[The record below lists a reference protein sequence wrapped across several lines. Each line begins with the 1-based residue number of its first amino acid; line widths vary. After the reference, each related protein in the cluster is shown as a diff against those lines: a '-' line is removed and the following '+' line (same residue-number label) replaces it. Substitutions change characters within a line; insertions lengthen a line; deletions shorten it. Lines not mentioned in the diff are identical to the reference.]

1 VSTTATTSPAPNR
14 PAPPDKPAGSSFNLN
29 SVLVEGRALIALIVI
44 IAIFGLLSDNYL
56 TAGNIVTIIKQVAFN
71 AIVALG
77 MLLVILN
84 GGIDLSVGSTVG
96 LTGAVAGNL
105 FRGVN
110 LPLTELIMYPTVWV
124 IVIVAVAVGMFVGW
138 LNGLLIAR
146 LNLAPFIVTLGML
159 YVARG
164 LTQVLLNGQ
173 NITNELS
180 GQPYLGN
187 TGFFDVFA
195 SRPLGLPISAWVMIL
210 LAVVF
215 SLLLTRTPFGRWLY
229 ATGSNER
236 AAQLSGVPVKR
247 VQSRIYV
254 LSGMCAGIVGILQ
267 VANISSS
274 TADLG
279 QFYELNAIAAV
290 VIGGAALS
298 GGRGTVRG
306 TIIGAFVIGFLANG
320 LVIVG
325 VSPFWQQVITGAVI
339 ILAVAIDQIQQIVQR
354 RRNARRAEASARAA
368 KTARA
373 TAESSVLCTTRP
385 NPFGPS
391 PRGTPCPI
399 VRRSANGCWRRCS
412 PAHWL

>member
-1 VSTTATTSPAPNR
+1 VSTTATTSEAPQR
-14 PAPPDKPAGSSFNLN
+14 PAAPPSRSSRSINLN
-29 SVLVEGRALIALIVI
+29 AVLVEGRALIALII
-44 IAIFGLLSDNYL
+44 IVAIFGLLSDNFL

-84 GGIDLSVGSTVG
+84 GGIDLSVGSIVG
-96 LTGAVAGNL
+96 LTGAVIGNL
-105 FRGVN
+105 FRGVHV
-110 LPLTELIMYPTVWV
+110 PLSEIVMYPKVWV
-124 IVIVAVAVGMFVGW
+124 IFVIGLGVGMLVG
-138 LNGLLIAR
+138 LVNGLLIAR

-180 GQPYLGN
+180 GQPYLEN
-187 TGFFDVFA
+187 TGFFAVFA

-210 LAVVF
+210 VAIVF
-215 SLLLTRTPFGRWLY
+215 SLLLNRTPFGRWLY

-247 VQSRIYV
+247 VQTRIYI
-254 LSGMCAGIVGILQ
+254 LSGLCAAIVGILQ
-267 VANISSS
+267 VANISSA

-306 TIIGAFVIGFLANG
+306 TLIGAFVIGFLGNG

-325 VSPFWQQVITGAVI
+325 VSPFWQAVITGAVI
-339 ILAVAIDQIQQIVQR
+339 ILAVAVDQIQQMAQK
-354 RRNARRAEASARAA
+354 RRNARRAAASARAA
-368 KTARA
+368 S
-373 TAESSVLCTTRP
+373 EPSQPSSV
-385 NPFGPS
+385 
-391 PRGTPCPI
+391 
-399 VRRSANGCWRRCS
+399 A
-412 PAHWL
+412 A

>member
-1 VSTTATTSPAPNR
+1 MTTATSTPAPA
-14 PAPPDKPAGSSFNLN
+14 PASTGQAPGAKPPGRSINLN
-29 SVLVEGRALIALIVI
+29 AVLVEGRALIALIIIIVI
-44 IAIFGLLSDNYL
+44 FAVLSDNYL
-56 TAGNIVTIIKQVAFN
+56 STGNLTTITKQVAFN

-96 LTGAVAGNL
+96 LTAAVAGNL
-105 FRGVN
+105 FRGLN
-110 LPLTELIMYPTVWV
+110 LPLTQAIMFPQVWV
-124 IVIVAVAVGMFVGW
+124 IVILSVAVGMLVGW

-164 LTQVLLNGQ
+164 LTEVLLNGQ

-180 GQPYLGN
+180 GQPYLNN
-187 TGFFDVFA
+187 TGFFTVFA
-195 SRPLGLPISAWVMIL
+195 SRPLGLPISAWVMIIF
-210 LAVVF
+210 AVIF
-215 SLLLTRTPFGRWLY
+215 SIVLTRTPFGRWLY

-236 AAQLSGVPVKR
+236 AAALSGVPVKR
-247 VQSRIYV
+247 VQTRIYV
-254 LSGMCAGIVGILQ
+254 LSGLCAGVVGILQ
-267 VANISSS
+267 MANISSS

-279 QFYELNAIAAV
+279 TFYELNAIAAV

-325 VSPFWQQVITGAVI
+325 VSPFWQKVITGAVI
-339 ILAVAIDQIQQIVQR
+339 ILAVAVDQIQQIAQK
-354 RRNARRAEASARAA
+354 RRNARRAVAAARQNQTTAA
-368 KTARA
+368 A
-373 TAESSVLCTTRP
+373 
-385 NPFGPS
+385 
-391 PRGTPCPI
+391 
-399 VRRSANGCWRRCS
+399 
-412 PAHWL
+412 

>member
-1 VSTTATTSPAPNR
+1 MSTATAPA
-14 PAPPDKPAGSSFNLN
+14 APPGTGTATPAAPARSFNLN
-29 SVLVEGRALIALIVI
+29 SVLIEGRALIALVI
-44 IAIFGLLSDNYL
+44 IVAIFAVLSDNYL
-56 TAGNIVTIIKQVAFN
+56 TTGNLTTITKQVAFN

-77 MLLVILN
+77 MLMVILN

-96 LTGAVAGNL
+96 LTAAVAGNL
-105 FRGVN
+105 FRGLD
-110 LPLTELIMYPTVWV
+110 LPLSQAVMFPPVWV
-124 IVIVAVAVGMFVGW
+124 VVILSVAVGMLVGW

-187 TGFFDVFA
+187 TGFFDTFA
-195 SRPLGLPISAWVMIL
+195 SRPLGLPISAWVMVI

-247 VQSRIYV
+247 VQTRIYV
-254 LSGMCAGIVGILQ
+254 ISGFCAGVVGILQ
-267 VANISSS
+267 MANISSS

-339 ILAVAIDQIQQIVQR
+339 ILAVAVDQIQQIIQR
-354 RRNARRAEASARAA
+354 RRSARRAV
-368 KTARA
+368 A
-373 TAESSVLCTTRP
+373 TATAA
-385 NPFGPS
+385 N
-391 PRGTPCPI
+391 RGATP
-399 VRRSANGCWRRCS
+399 
-412 PAHWL
+412 PAASRA

>member
-1 VSTTATTSPAPNR
+1 MSTTTATPAPAGTGPGAA
-14 PAPPDKPAGSSFNLN
+14 PATPARSFNLN
-29 SVLVEGRALIALIVI
+29 AVLIEGRALIALVI
-44 IAIFGLLSDNYL
+44 IVAIFAVLSDNYL
-56 TAGNIVTIIKQVAFN
+56 TTGNLTTITKQVAFN

-77 MLLVILN
+77 MLMVILN

-96 LTGAVAGNL
+96 LTAAVAGNL
-105 FRGVN
+105 FRGLD
-110 LPLTELIMYPTVWV
+110 LPLSQAIMFPPVWV
-124 IVIVAVAVGMFVGW
+124 IVILSVAVGMLVGY
-138 LNGLLIAR
+138 LNGLLIAK

-195 SRPLGLPISAWVMIL
+195 SRPLGLPISAWVMII

-247 VQSRIYV
+247 VQTRIYV
-254 LSGMCAGIVGILQ
+254 ISGFCAGVVGILQ
-267 VANISSS
+267 MANISSS

-298 GGRGTVRG
+298 GGRGSVRG

-339 ILAVAIDQIQQIVQR
+339 ILAVAVDQIQQIIQR
-354 RRNARRAEASARAA
+354 RRGARRAVVNARAA
-368 KTARA
+368 SSGSQPPAA
-373 TAESSVLCTTRP
+373 T
-385 NPFGPS
+385 
-391 PRGTPCPI
+391 
-399 VRRSANGCWRRCS
+399 
-412 PAHWL
+412 PA

>member
-1 VSTTATTSPAPNR
+1 MNTDAITTSEKSSTAV
-14 PAPPDKPAGSSFNLN
+14 AGHGAARSFNLN
-29 SVLVEGRALIALIVI
+29 AVLMEGRALIALVI
-44 IAIFGLLSDNYL
+44 IVAIFAALSDNYL
-56 TAGNIVTIIKQVAFN
+56 TTGNLTTITKQVAFN

-96 LTGAVAGNL
+96 LTGAVAGTL
-105 FRGVN
+105 FRG
-110 LPLTELIMYPTVWV
+110 LDMPFTQLIMFPKVWV
-124 IVIVAVAVGMFVGW
+124 IVLIAVAVGMFVGW

-164 LTQVLLNGQ
+164 LTQVILDGQ
-173 NITNELS
+173 NITNELR
-180 GQPYLGN
+180 GQEGLGN
-187 TGFFDVFA
+187 TGFFDTFA
-195 SRPLGLPISAWVMIL
+195 SSPLGLPISAWVMIL
-210 LAVVF
+210 IAIAF

-229 ATGSNER
+229 ASGSNQR

-247 VQSRIYV
+247 VQTRIYV
-254 LSGMCAGIVGILQ
+254 LSGMCAGLVGVLQ

-325 VSPFWQQVITGAVI
+325 VSPFWQQVITGGVI
-339 ILAVAIDQIQQIVQR
+339 ILAVAVDQVQQMIQNQR
-354 RRNARRAEASARAA
+354 SARRAVANARLANQPRESDSVTEPSA
-368 KTARA
+368 
-373 TAESSVLCTTRP
+373 
-385 NPFGPS
+385 
-391 PRGTPCPI
+391 
-399 VRRSANGCWRRCS
+399 
-412 PAHWL
+412 

>member
-1 VSTTATTSPAPNR
+1 MSTTTTTSPAPNP
-14 PAPPDKPAGSSFNLN
+14 PAADEKPSGSAFNLN
-29 SVLVEGRALIALIVI
+29 AVLVEGRALIALIII
-44 IAIFGLLSDNYL
+44 IAIFGFLSDNFL
-56 TAGNIVTIIKQVAFN
+56 TAGNLVTITKQVAFN
-71 AIVALG
+71 AIIALG

-96 LTGAVAGNL
+96 LTAAVAGNL
-105 FRGVN
+105 FRGVKI
-110 LPLTELIMYPTVWV
+110 PLTDIFMYPKVWV
-124 IVIVAVAVGMFVGW
+124 IFVVAVAVGMLVGYV
-138 LNGLLIAR
+138 NGLLIAR

-180 GQPYLGN
+180 GQDYLGN

-195 SRPLGLPISAWVMIL
+195 SRPLGLPISAWVMIAF
-210 LAVVF
+210 AVVF
-215 SLLLTRTPFGRWLY
+215 SVLLTRTPFGRWLY

-254 LSGMCAGIVGILQ
+254 LSGLCAAVVGILQ
-267 VANISSS
+267 MANISSS

-339 ILAVAIDQIQQIVQR
+339 ILAVAVDQIQQIVQK
-354 RRNARRAEASARAA
+354 RRNARRAVASARAA
-368 KTARA
+368 QAARA
-373 TAESSVLCTTRP
+373 KAGSDT
-385 NPFGPS
+385 
-391 PRGTPCPI
+391 
-399 VRRSANGCWRRCS
+399 
-412 PAHWL
+412 

>member
-1 VSTTATTSPAPNR
+1 MSAATTTSGPTRA
-14 PAPPDKPAGSSFNLN
+14 APPDKPSRPSVNLN
-29 SVLVEGRALIALIVI
+29 AVLVEGRALIALVI
-44 IAIFGLLSDNYL
+44 IIAVFGLLSDNYL
-56 TAGNIVTIIKQVAFN
+56 AAGNIVTIIKQVAFN
-71 AIVALG
+71 AIIALG

-96 LTGAVAGNL
+96 LTGAVVGNL
-105 FRGVN
+105 FRGVPI
-110 LPLTELIMYPTVWV
+110 PLTEIYMYPRVWV
-124 IVIVAVAVGMFVGW
+124 VVVLGLLVGMLVGW
-138 LNGLLIAR
+138 INGLLIAR

-173 NITNELS
+173 NITNELT
-180 GQPYLGN
+180 GQPYLEN
-187 TGFFDVFA
+187 TGFFDVWA
-195 SRPLGLPISAWVMIL
+195 SRPLGLPISAWFMIL
-210 LAVVF
+210 MAVAF
-215 SLLLTRTPFGRWLY
+215 SIILTRTPFGRWLY

-236 AAQLSGVPVKR
+236 AAALSGVPVKT

-254 LSGMCAGIVGILQ
+254 LSGLCAALVGILQ

-306 TIIGAFVIGFLANG
+306 TIIGALVIGFLANG

-325 VSPFWQQVITGAVI
+325 VSPFWQQVVTGAVI
-339 ILAVAIDQIQQIVQR
+339 ILAVAVDQIQQIIQR
-354 RRNARRAEASARAA
+354 RRGARRAVANAKAA
-368 KTARA
+368 NAA
-373 TAESSVLCTTRP
+373 
-385 NPFGPS
+385 
-391 PRGTPCPI
+391 
-399 VRRSANGCWRRCS
+399 
-412 PAHWL
+412 PA

>member
-1 VSTTATTSPAPNR
+1 MTTATSTPAPAPASTG
-14 PAPPDKPAGSSFNLN
+14 PAPGAKPAGRSINLN
-29 SVLVEGRALIALIVI
+29 AVLVEGRALIALIIIIVI
-44 IAIFGLLSDNYL
+44 FAVLSDNYL
-56 TAGNIVTIIKQVAFN
+56 STGNLTTITKQVAFN

-96 LTGAVAGNL
+96 LTAAVAGNL
-105 FRGVN
+105 FRGLN
-110 LPLTELIMYPTVWV
+110 LPLTQAIMFPQVWV
-124 IVIVAVAVGMFVGW
+124 IVILSVAVGMLVGW

-164 LTQVLLNGQ
+164 LTEVLLNGQ

-180 GQPYLGN
+180 GQPYLNN
-187 TGFFDVFA
+187 TGFFTVFA
-195 SRPLGLPISAWVMIL
+195 SRPLGLPISAWVMIIF
-210 LAVVF
+210 AVIF
-215 SLLLTRTPFGRWLY
+215 SIVLTRTPFGRWLY

-236 AAQLSGVPVKR
+236 AAALSGVPVKR
-247 VQSRIYV
+247 VQTRIYV
-254 LSGMCAGIVGILQ
+254 LSGLCAGVVGILQ
-267 VANISSS
+267 MANISSS

-279 QFYELNAIAAV
+279 TFYELNAIAAV

-325 VSPFWQQVITGAVI
+325 VSPFWQKVITGAVI
-339 ILAVAIDQIQQIVQR
+339 ILAVAVDQIQQIAQK
-354 RRNARRAEASARAA
+354 RRNARRAVAAARQNQPSSAP
-368 KTARA
+368 TA
-373 TAESSVLCTTRP
+373 
-385 NPFGPS
+385 
-391 PRGTPCPI
+391 
-399 VRRSANGCWRRCS
+399 
-412 PAHWL
+412 

>member
-1 VSTTATTSPAPNR
+1 VSTSTTTPAP
-14 PAPPDKPAGSSFNLN
+14 AGTGPTAGEGTLARALNLN
-29 SVLVEGRALIALIVI
+29 AILVEGRALIALVI
-44 IAIFGLLSDNYL
+44 IVVIFAVLSDNYL
-56 TAGNIVTIIKQVAFN
+56 TAGNLTTITKQVAFN
-71 AIVALG
+71 AIIALG
-77 MLLVILN
+77 MLVVILN

-105 FRGVN
+105 FRGLD
-110 LPLTELIMYPTVWV
+110 LPLTDVIVFPQVWV
-124 IVIVAVAVGMFVGW
+124 IVVLSVGVGMLVGW
-138 LNGLLIAR
+138 LNGLLIAQ

-164 LTQVLLNGQ
+164 LTEVLLNGQ

-180 GQPYLGN
+180 GEPSLNN
-187 TGFFDVFA
+187 TGFFEVFA
-195 SRPLGLPISAWVMIL
+195 SKPLGLPISAWVMIIF
-210 LAVVF
+210 AIVF
-215 SLLLTRTPFGRWLY
+215 SLVLTRTPFGRWLY

-247 VQSRIYV
+247 VQTLIYV
-254 LSGMCAGIVGILQ
+254 LAGLCAGVVGVLQ

-279 QFYELNAIAAV
+279 TFYELNAIAAV

-325 VSPFWQQVITGAVI
+325 VSPFWQKVITGAVI
-339 ILAVAIDQIQQIVQR
+339 ILAVAVDQIQQIVQKQR
-354 RRNARRAEASARAA
+354 GARKAVANVKQANRPPATPSGTSA
-368 KTARA
+368 
-373 TAESSVLCTTRP
+373 
-385 NPFGPS
+385 
-391 PRGTPCPI
+391 
-399 VRRSANGCWRRCS
+399 
-412 PAHWL
+412 

>member
-1 VSTTATTSPAPNR
+1 MSTTTTAPAPAGPSPEATSPGR
-14 PAPPDKPAGSSFNLN
+14 SINLN
-29 SVLVEGRALIALIVI
+29 SLLVEGRALIALVII
-44 IAIFGLLSDNYL
+44 IAIFALLSDNYL
-56 TAGNIVTIIKQVAFN
+56 TAGNLTTITKQVAFN
-71 AIVALG
+71 AIIALG

-105 FRGVN
+105 FRGMN
-110 LPLTELIMYPTVWV
+110 LPLSEAIMFPKVWV
-124 IVIVAVAVGMFVGW
+124 IVIIAVAVGMLVGW
-138 LNGLLIAR
+138 VNGLLIAR

-164 LTQVLLNGQ
+164 LTEVLLDGQ
-173 NITNELS
+173 NITNELR
-180 GQPYLGN
+180 GQEFLGN
-187 TGFFDVFA
+187 TGFFEVFA
-195 SRPLGLPISAWVMIL
+195 SRPLGLPISAWVMI
-210 LAVVF
+210 AFAIIF
-215 SLLLTRTPFGRWLY
+215 SIVLTRTPFGRWLY

-236 AAQLSGVPVKR
+236 AAQLSGVPVKS
-247 VQSRIYV
+247 VQTRIYV
-254 LSGMCAGIVGILQ
+254 LAGLCAGVVGILQ

-325 VSPFWQQVITGAVI
+325 VSPFWQKVITGAVI
-339 ILAVAIDQIQQIVQR
+339 ILAVAVDQIQQIAQR
-354 RRNARRAEASARAA
+354 QRNARRAVANAKQSNPQSPTRAA
-368 KTARA
+368 ST
-373 TAESSVLCTTRP
+373 S
-385 NPFGPS
+385 
-391 PRGTPCPI
+391 
-399 VRRSANGCWRRCS
+399 
-412 PAHWL
+412 

>member
-1 VSTTATTSPAPNR
+1 MSTSTLTPAPAGPTATAPTR
-14 PAPPDKPAGSSFNLN
+14 SFNLN
-29 SVLVEGRALIALIVI
+29 AVLVEGRALIALIFI
-44 IAIFGLLSDNYL
+44 IAIFAILSDNYL
-56 TAGNIVTIIKQVAFN
+56 TAGNLTTITKQVAFN
-71 AIVALG
+71 AIVAIG

-96 LTGAVAGNL
+96 LAGAVAGNL
-105 FRGVN
+105 FRGV
-110 LPLTELIMYPTVWV
+110 PIPFTDTIMFPTMWV
-124 IVIVAVAVGMFVGW
+124 IVIISVGVGMLVG
-138 LNGLLIAR
+138 LANGLLIAK

-164 LTQVLLNGQ
+164 LTQVFLNGQ

-180 GQPYLGN
+180 GQPALGN
-187 TGFFDVFA
+187 TGFFEVFA
-195 SRPLGLPISAWVMIL
+195 SRPLGLPLSAWVMIL
-210 LAVVF
+210 FAVIF
-215 SLLLTRTPFGRWLY
+215 SIVLNRTPFGRWLY

-247 VQSRIYV
+247 VQIRIYV
-254 LSGMCAGIVGILQ
+254 LSGLCAGLVGVLQ

-298 GGRGTVRG
+298 GGRGSIRG

-339 ILAVAIDQIQQIVQR
+339 ILAVAVDQIQQIVQR
-354 RRNARRAEASARAA
+354 RRSARRAVDSAKRANRRD
-368 KTARA
+368 RA
-373 TAESSVLCTTRP
+373 
-385 NPFGPS
+385 NPAPS
-391 PRGTPCPI
+391 TPD
-399 VRRSANGCWRRCS
+399 
-412 PAHWL
+412 